1 MSDLKPLV
9 CPNCGGKINAA
20 RMKCEYCG
28 TEFRRDDD
36 GVLKIRY
43 ESIPYNT
50 QVLNVSVNVPKEMAI
65 RMNDEAMLR
74 GYVID
79 EMTYRLAKALA
90 PMMDI
95 MVQADN
101 PFTDSVNVRGRIR
114 VIRPNYRF

>member
-1 MSDLKPLV
+1 MSDLKPLI
-9 CPNCGGKINAA
+9 CPNCGGKVNAA

-36 GVLKIRY
+36 GVVKIRY
-43 ESIPYNT
+43 ESVPCQT
-50 QVLNVSVNVPKEMAI
+50 QVLGISVNVPKDRMMYIDDDSVI
-65 RMNDEAMLR
+65 RGFVM
-74 GYVID
+74 D
-79 EMTYRLAKALA
+79 EMTHRLAQALV

-114 VIRPNYRF
+114 VIRPDYRF

>member
-1 MSDLKPLV
+1 MSDLKPLI
-9 CPNCGGKINAA
+9 CPNCGGKVNAA

-50 QVLNVSVNVPKEMAI
+50 QVLGVSVNVPKDRMMYIDDDSAI
-65 RMNDEAMLR
+65 REFVM
-74 GYVID
+74 D
-79 EMTYRLAKALA
+79 EMTRRLAQALV

-95 MVQADN
+95 TVQDDPHFN
-101 PFTDSVNVRGRIR
+101 SVVVRGRVQ
-114 VIRPNYRF
+114 VIRPDYRY

>member
-50 QVLNVSVNVPKEMAI
+50 QVLGVSVNVPKDRMMYIDDDSAI
-65 RMNDEAMLR
+65 RGFVM
-74 GYVID
+74 D
-79 EMTYRLAKALA
+79 EMTHRLAQALV

-95 MVQADN
+95 TVQDN
-101 PFTDSVNVRGRIR
+101 PHFNSVDVRGRIR
-114 VIRPNYRF
+114 IIRPDYRY

>member
-1 MSDLKPLV
+1 MSDLKPLI

-28 TEFRRDDD
+28 TEFRCDDD

-43 ESIPYNT
+43 ESVPCKT
-50 QVLNVSVNVPKEMAI
+50 QVLGVSINVPKDMAI
-65 RMNDEAMLR
+65 RMYDEAMLR
-74 GYVID
+74 GYVMD

-95 MVQADN
+95 AVQADN
-101 PFTDSVNVRGRIR
+101 PLSDSVVVRGRVR